1 MLVMVS
7 GAQLD
12 NPGQSHLKILN
23 LIMSAKTPFPNKA
36 LFIRFQPPQVAQKVK
51 NLPAVQESQVQ
62 PLGHKDT
69 PKKGM
74 ATHSSILGLPWWL
87 RW

>member
-7 GAQLD
+7 GAHLD

-23 LIMSAKTPFPNKA
+23 LITSAKTPFPNKA
-36 LFIRFQPPQVAQKVK
+36 LFIRFQPPLVAQKVK
-51 NLPAVQESQVQ
+51 NLPAVQETQVQ
-62 PLGHKDT
+62 SVGQQDT

-74 ATHSSILGLPWWL
+74 ATHSSILGLHWWL

>member
-1 MLVMVS
+1 MVS

-62 PLGHKDT
+62 PLGHKET

>member
-23 LIMSAKTPFPNKA
+23 LIVSAKTPFPNKA

>member
-1 MLVMVS
+1 MVS

-23 LIMSAKTPFPNKA
+23 LIVSAKTPFPNKA